1 MVELCDR
8 DTPLIYG
15 HRLKGA
21 RLFALAHQRAFQ
33 LTSFSSITHPIARSL
48 MHSLTRS
55 CTPSLPHF
63 LTPSLPDSLTL
74 SFPPSLPPYLTHPLR
89 SCEWS
94 IRLQAITS

>member
-33 LTSFSSITHPIARSL
+33 LTSFFSITHPIARSL
-48 MHSLTRS
+48 MHSLPPT
-55 CTPSLPHF
+55 
-63 LTPSLPDSLTL
+63 LPDSL
-74 SFPPSLPPYLTHPLR
+74 PP
-89 SCEWS
+89 
-94 IRLQAITS
+94 